1 MGQSI
6 AIEKAEAFAIRIVN
20 LSRYIRE
27 QKEYS
32 LADQILR
39 SGTSICAN
47 LYEGKFAQSN
57 ADFISKLS
65 IALKE
70 ASESDFWLKLFYK
83 TNIISESLYES
94 FNNDIREIIGIL
106 VSTINTL
113 KAK

>member
-6 AIEKAEAFAIRIVN
+6 AMEKAEAFAIRIVC
-20 LSRYIRE
+20 LARYIRE

-70 ASESDFWLKLFYK
+70 ASETDFWLRLFYK
-83 TNIISESLYES
+83 TSIINESLYES
-94 FNNDIREIIGIL
+94 LNKDIKEIISIL

>member
-6 AIEKAEAFAIRIVN
+6 AIVKAEAFAIRIVN
-20 LSRYIRE
+20 LARFLRD
-27 QKEYS
+27 QKEFS

-57 ADFISKLS
+57 ADYISKTS

-70 ASESDFWLKLFYK
+70 ASETDFWLKLFYK
-83 TNIISESLYES
+83 TNIINTSLYES
-94 FNNDIREIIGIL
+94 YNKDIKEIISIL

>member
-20 LSRYIRE
+20 LARSIRD

-70 ASESDFWLKLFYK
+70 ASETDFWLKLFYK
-83 TNIISESLYES
+83 TDIINISLYES
-94 FNNDIREIIGIL
+94 LNKDIKEIISIL